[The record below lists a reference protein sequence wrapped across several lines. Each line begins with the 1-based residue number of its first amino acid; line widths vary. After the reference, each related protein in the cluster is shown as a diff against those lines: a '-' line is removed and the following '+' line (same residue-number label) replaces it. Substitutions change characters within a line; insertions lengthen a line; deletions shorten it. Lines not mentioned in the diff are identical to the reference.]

1 MFGALAD
8 EPPHDIL
15 AAEEFPLGA
24 ADPLLQR
31 RARVVLPPDPSG
43 IDVPHDV
50 LAAEEFAIPAPYGRT
65 PLVPAVSPAPS
76 PPAGRSAPS
85 PPAVRSAPSPPAVRS
100 APSPPTVRPAPSLSI
115 PAESLRL
122 PRRLARLPGLAGA
135 AVLIALVLR
144 RGPRLDL
151 RRRRGLRDDGP

>member
-50 LAAEEFAIPAPYGRT
+50 LAAEEFAIPAPYGRP
-65 PLVPAVSPAPS
+65 PLVPAVSP
-76 PPAGRSAPS
+76 
-85 PPAVRSAPSPPAVRS
+85 APSPPAVRS

>member
-50 LAAEEFAIPAPYGRT
+50 LAAEEFAIPAPYGRP
-65 PLVPAVSPAPS
+65 PLVPAVSP
-76 PPAGRSAPS
+76 APS

>member
-50 LAAEEFAIPAPYGRT
+50 LAAEEFAIPAPYGRP
-65 PLVPAVSPAPS
+65 PLVPAV
-76 PPAGRSAPS
+76 RSGPS
-85 PPAVRSAPSPPAVRS
+85 PPAVRSAPSS
-100 APSPPTVRPAPSLSI
+100 PTVRPAPSLSI

-122 PRRLARLPGLAGA
+122 PRCLARLPGLAGA
-135 AVLIALVLR
+135 AVRIALVLR